1 MNEGENQLI
10 INFSYLGFLMVET
23 GVIQKNTVMC
33 ESQSDALPVAKQ
45 LGERDPLRD
54 TAERNK

>member
-1 MNEGENQLI
+1 MNEGENQLLVI

-33 ESQSDALPVAKQ
+33 ESQSDALPVAK
-45 LGERDPLRD
+45 
-54 TAERNK
+54 

>member
-33 ESQSDALPVAKQ
+33 ESQSDALPS
-45 LGERDPLRD
+45 LLL
-54 TAERNK
+54 NS